1 MLNVGAAPIHLY
13 LPPTDMRKSFN
24 SLSALVYAHL
34 GRPEDGSYFVFIN
47 RRKTHV
53 KILYW
58 DRDGLA
64 LWYKRLARGQFVLP
78 SVADGRLTLSRRDLT
93 LLLEGVT
100 PRRQALRHEVKSY

>member
-13 LPPTDMRKSFN
+13 LPPTDMRNSFCG
-24 SLSALVYAHL
+24 LSALVYAHL
-34 GRPEDGSYFVFIN
+34 GRPEDGSYFVFVN

-64 LWYKRLARGQFVLP
+64 LWYKRLAKGQFVLP
-78 SVADGRLTLSRRDLT
+78 PAAGGRAALSRRDLT

-100 PRRQALRHEVKSY
+100 PRRQALRHSQ